1 MIKHI
6 LLSLMLCLP
15 FSLFAQKSKKKVNYT
30 FSRLEQVAVDG
41 NVEEWENHLNALE
54 DLWSFGVAERN
65 NVLFVAIVIKD
76 IQLQREALSGGI
88 FVNISY
94 NDKRKDGA
102 RLYFPYWDRE
112 RKKALSASEE
122 LRQTENFEQ
131 ALLEKVNGYYL
142 QGFGRVRDGLLAL
155 DNDYGI
161 RATTLVDSNKNLVYE
176 ARIPLEL
183 VGLKS
188 DVVAVQV
195 GVRTQYAM
203 MKKAMESSNRPT
215 NRGYG
220 YDYPVMGGPS
230 LKNPYKAETEIW
242 IVDKVE
248 KSN

>member
-1 MIKHI
+1 M
-6 LLSLMLCLP
+6 
-15 FSLFAQKSKKKVNYT
+15 NYT

-215 NRGYG
+215 NGGYG
-220 YDYPVMGGPS
+220 YGYPVMGGPS